1 MMEHPLPG
9 VIVFGVLLA
18 ITLYGLVR
26 SNEAAKRNNATTNSP
41 DRRQDTYVPSELNKL

>member
-18 ITLYGLVR
+18 ITLYGLFR
-26 SNEAAKRNNATTNSP
+26 SNEAAKRNNATTNNADS
-41 DRRQDTYVPSELNKL
+41 RQDTYVPTEMNKL